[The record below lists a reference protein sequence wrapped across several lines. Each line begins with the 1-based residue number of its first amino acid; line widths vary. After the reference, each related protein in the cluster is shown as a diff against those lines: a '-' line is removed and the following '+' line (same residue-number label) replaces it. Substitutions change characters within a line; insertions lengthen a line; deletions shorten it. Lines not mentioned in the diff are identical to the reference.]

1 MGWFTPLMPSLDVRK
16 IEPMFRHLVRLYT
29 KEVADD
35 IVNEAIERAILDRIN
50 PRKPVFEV
58 RGEQVSTCGIKPF
71 TPPTPPAG
79 RIIRGA

>member
-16 IEPMFRHLVRLYT
+16 IEPMFKHLVRLYT

-50 PRKPVFEV
+50 PRNSKIPEAP
-58 RGEQVSTCGIKPF
+58 I
-71 TPPTPPAG
+71 PPAG
-79 RIIRGA
+79 RIIRGG